1 MHCLRKD
8 VGSNAYDGRFSTAF
22 GFIVNDSGE
31 PKRSDQLIS
40 TRHVALMCFRCVI
53 FPLMA
58 IVLED
63 GYELL

>member
-1 MHCLRKD
+1 MPTMGGSQLRLGLLSTTQ
-8 VGSNAYDGRFSTAF
+8 VNPNADF
-22 GFIVNDSGE
+22 
-31 PKRSDQLIS
+31 QLIS
-40 TRHVALMCFRCVI
+40 TRYVALMCFRCVI